1 LLEKSDVKTTNGL
14 FGMAKSFKTQISG
27 QIGESI
33 VVAEL
38 GRHGIVATAFAGN
51 VPDIDILA
59 YANGKSVP
67 LQVKAQ
73 STGNPGVDATKYLN
87 IEIDGKKQTVK
98 SKTKDIDRDL
108 IFVMVKV
115 GVQYGED
122 EFFVFTQGVVQD
134 LVNEE
139 YRQFLTK
146 HNGVRPRNPN
156 TTHCS
161 YYLEDLVPYKNNWK
175 LVKDA
180 LGMK

>member
-1 LLEKSDVKTTNGL
+1 MVK
-14 FGMAKSFKTQISG
+14 KSFKRQISG

-38 GRHGIVATAFAGN
+38 GRQGIVATSFSGN

-73 STGNPGVDATKYLN
+73 TTGSPGVDATKYLN
-87 IEIDGKKQTVK
+87 IQIDGKKQMVK

-115 GVQYGED
+115 GEQYGED
-122 EFFVFTQGVVQD
+122 EFFVFKQGVVQD
-134 LVNEE
+134 LVNTN
-139 YRQFLTK
+139 YRRFLK
-146 HNGVRPRNPN
+146 MHNGVRPRNPN

-161 YYLEDLVPYKNNWK
+161 YYVEDLVPYKDNWK

-180 LGMK
+180 LGMQNSSRRS